1 MSTSRPSAM
10 ELMQYA
16 DGELDAGRVAEV
28 EAWLASSD
36 DGRAVVATFG
46 ELGAIV
52 RGHADDTAQQAGA
65 DRMADDVMARIDE
78 APVSRERVV
87 QLRPEQAG
95 ASWVGYAMA
104 GLAAAAAVAFVMWRL
119 AGPSVSPLVQNQP
132 SARPSQADPN
142 LIVASAPI
150 PAADLEDR
158 EPGVSVDAIEFGAH
172 TGTIFYV
179 PTDTGT
185 TTVVWLT
192 DDDTGDT
199 K

>member
-1 MSTSRPSAM
+1 MSSSRPSAM
-10 ELMQYA
+10 ELMLYA
-16 DGELDAGRVAEV
+16 DGELDQSRAAEV
-28 EAWLASSD
+28 EAWLAGSAE
-36 DGRAVVATFG
+36 GRAVVATFG

-52 RGHADDTAQQAGA
+52 RGHADETAQQAGA
-65 DRMADDVMARIDE
+65 DRIADEVMARIDE
-78 APVSRERVV
+78 APVSEGRVV
-87 QLRPEQAG
+87 RLQPSQPH
-95 ASWVGYAMA
+95 ASWVGYAMT

-119 AGPSVSPLVQNQP
+119 AGSNVSQLSSTQP
-132 SARPSQADPN
+132 TARPSQADPG
-142 LIVASAPI
+142 LVVASAPI
-150 PAADLEDR
+150 PASDPEDR

-179 PTDTGT
+179 PNDTGT